1 MGMTVLSL
9 VSKVFSLGVGGGGVA
24 RKEIRVQLFK
34 PKKQEYKPF
43 SISAVSLGFMLLE
56 IS

>member
-1 MGMTVLSL
+1 MAGN
-9 VSKVFSLGVGGGGVA
+9 
-24 RKEIRVQLFK
+24 EIRVQFFK
-34 PKKQEYKPF
+34 PKEQNQQQQQKNKPKEQDYKPF

>member
-1 MGMTVLSL
+1 MLSFVLGRVL
-9 VSKVFSLGVGGGGVA
+9 E
-24 RKEIRVQLFK
+24 EIIKYTMNPINQPKNK
-34 PKKQEYKPF
+34 PKEQDYKPF

>member
-1 MGMTVLSL
+1 M
-9 VSKVFSLGVGGGGVA
+9 A